1 MMNDNQLLRY
11 SRQIMLPSMDIGGQE
26 RLLDAHVLIVGAGGL
41 GCPVAIYLAAAGVGT
56 ITIIDY
62 DTVDLSNLQRQIAH
76 STHNIGENK
85 ALSLTESIHRI
96 NPDVYVNA
104 ITRELDSKLLA
115 EPVQRADVLIECTDN
130 FPSRTLLNRL
140 AVRYKKPLI
149 SGSAIGFNGQVS
161 VFNRTMDAPCYNCLY
176 SDVDEQQLSCSEAGV
191 IAPITGMIGTIQ
203 AMEAVKVIA
212 EVGEPLNGR
221 LLIVDGL
228 TMDVRTLY
236 ITKDQDCPVCW

>member
-176 SDVDEQQLSCSEAGV
+176 SDIDDQQLSCSEAGV

>member
-11 SRQIMLPSMDIGGQE
+11 SRQIMLPSMDVDGQE
-26 RLLDAHVLIVGAGGL
+26 RLLDAHALIVGAGGL

-104 ITRELDSKLLA
+104 ITRELDSKLLTD
-115 EPVQRADVLIECTDN
+115 PVKKADVLIECTDN

-176 SDVDEQQLSCSEAGV
+176 SDVDMQQMSCSETGV

-203 AMEAVKVIA
+203 AMETVKILA
-212 EVGEPLNGR
+212 GVGEPLSGR
-221 LLIVDGL
+221 LLIIDGL
-228 TMDVRTLY
+228 TMDIRTLY
-236 ITKDQDCPVCW
+236 ISKDPDCPVCW